1 MRLIE
6 GNQCLGGLSVEAQL
20 GLAEEGL
27 EGVVTLIYPGDKSA
41 AEHEAADCVAPLQRK
56 RAPNPMV
63 PGSGF
68 PGRMTGS
75 IGGPV
80 GRLGQAA

>member
-1 MRLIE
+1 MPWRPF
-6 GNQCLGGLSVEAQL
+6 GRSATWVWPRRVWRA
-20 GLAEEGL
+20 
-27 EGVVTLIYPGDKSA
+27 VVTLIYPGDKSA

-63 PGSGF
+63 PVGGF

>member
-1 MRLIE
+1 M
-6 GNQCLGGLSVEAQL
+6 EAFRSKRNL
-20 GLAEEGL
+20 VWSRRVRR
-27 EGVVTLIYPGDKSA
+27 GVVTLIYPGDKSA

>member
-1 MRLIE
+1 MLLR
-6 GNQCLGGLSVEAQL
+6 SFT
-20 GLAEEGL
+20 LATNL
-27 EGVVTLIYPGDKSA
+27 PRSMK
-41 AEHEAADCVAPLQRK
+41 PLTVWRRYNG

-63 PGSGF
+63 PVRGF

>member
-20 GLAEEGL
+20 GLAEERL
-27 EGVVTLIYPGDKSA
+27 EGGTLIYPGDKSG

-63 PGSGF
+63 PVRGF

>member
-1 MRLIE
+1 L
-6 GNQCLGGLSVEAQL
+6 EAFRSKRNL
-20 GLAEEGL
+20 VWPRRVWR
-27 EGVVTLIYPGDKSA
+27 GVVTLIYPGDKSA

-75 IGGPV
+75 TGGLV
-80 GRLGQAA
+80 GRLAQAA